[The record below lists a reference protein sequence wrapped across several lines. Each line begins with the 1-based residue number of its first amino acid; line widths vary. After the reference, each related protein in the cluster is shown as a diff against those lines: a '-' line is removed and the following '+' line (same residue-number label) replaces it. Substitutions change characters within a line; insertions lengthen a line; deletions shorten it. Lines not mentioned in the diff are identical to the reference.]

1 MDLRLTRKARGKILG
16 TSAVKASLVI
26 VAIASLTFFV
36 VLPRIISEK
45 GKLTAG
51 ESALF
56 SYEKASSSQHALIN

>member
-26 VAIASLTFFV
+26 VAIASLTFFL
-36 VLPRIISEK
+36 VLPRISCEK

-56 SYEKASSSQHALIN
+56 SYEKASSSQHALIK